1 VRRTL
6 TVRADV
12 DQVRIFDGAEMI
24 ASHRRSYDRDAQ
36 IEDPH
41 HLQAL
46 APGPLPGWRGRK

>member
-46 APGPLPGWRGRK
+46 APRPLPG